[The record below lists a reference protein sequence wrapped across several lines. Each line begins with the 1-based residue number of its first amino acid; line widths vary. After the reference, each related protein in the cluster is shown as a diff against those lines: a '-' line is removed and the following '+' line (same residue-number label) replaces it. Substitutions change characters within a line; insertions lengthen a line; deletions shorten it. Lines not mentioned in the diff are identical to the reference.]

1 MSRASTYNRYAP
13 ARRKF
18 RTPERRT
25 WRIAPADEP
34 ERTVTVRASNLV
46 EALREARNHHFGE
59 DARLVAEEVF

>member
-25 WRIAPADEP
+25 WRIAPADAP
-34 ERTVTVRASNLV
+34 EKAVTVRHQTLTG
-46 EALREARNHHFGE
+46 ALKEARERHFGE